1 MSHASRQIDTHL
13 QYGKRLHGAGRL
25 AEAGQ
30 VYQQVLSVAPA
41 HPEALHMMGVLL
53 LQMGQPAQALAWI
66 ERAIGA
72 SGENAG
78 GAKAGGAAASARGAD
93 GSVAAFH
100 VHRAHA
106 LLALGRAAEAAA
118 ACRVALQLK
127 GGNAEAHQALGHALT
142 DTHDYG
148 GALKAYQD
156 AARLKPDL
164 PDLLNNLGT
173 ALHHANQLEAAA
185 RTLTR
190 AHGREPRDP
199 GILVN
204 LSSVLRDL
212 GLFEQAEARLA
223 AAARLAPDDPRVRYN
238 HALLMLLL
246 GRFDKAWPGWEDR
259 FRAGAVRDR
268 GLAKPRWH
276 GEALAGRTL
285 LIHAEQGLGDTIQ
298 FCRFPF
304 PADGPVLFEVQPRI
318 ARLLAGLRN
327 APAIVRAGEALP
339 EFDLACP
346 LMSLPAIHGTT
357 EATIP
362 RDIPYLSA
370 EPDSVARW
378 RERLGDHGFRVG
390 IAWQG
395 NPSRREDTGRSIR
408 LEHYPPLAS
417 VSGVRLISLQKDAG
431 AEQLVPGMTV
441 ESLGEDFDSG
451 PDGFIDTA
459 AVMMS
464 LDLVITSDTA
474 VAHLAGALGRPV
486 WVALRAVPDWR
497 FMLERTDSPWYP
509 TMRLF
514 RQTARDD
521 WAPVFDAMREA
532 LVARVAGSDG

>member
-1 MSHASRQIDTHL
+1 MSPPNRQIDNHL
-13 QYGKRLHGAGRL
+13 QHGKRLHRAGRL

-30 VYQQVLSVAPA
+30 VYQQVLMVAPA
-41 HPEALHMMGVLL
+41 HPDALHMTGVLL

-66 ERAIGA
+66 ERAIAAGESKSSGA
-72 SGENAG
+72 TPAANASM
-78 GAKAGGAAASARGAD
+78 SA
-93 GSVAAFH
+93 FQ

-106 LLALGRAAEAAA
+106 LLALGRADEAVA
-118 ACRVALQLK
+118 ACRAALQLK
-127 GGNAEAHQALGHALT
+127 RGNAEAHQVLGHALT
-142 DTHDYG
+142 DTGDYA

-156 AARLKPDL
+156 AARLQPDL

-173 ALHHANQLEAAA
+173 ALHHANRLEEAA

-204 LSSVLRDL
+204 LSSAQRDL

-223 AAARLAPDDPRVRYN
+223 AASRIAPDDPRIRYN
-238 HALLMLLL
+238 QALLLLLL
-246 GRFDKAWPGWEDR
+246 GRFEQAWPGWEER
-259 FRAGAVRDR
+259 FRAGAVPARNL
-268 GLAKPRWH
+268 GKPRWH

-304 PADGPVLFEVQPRI
+304 PADGTVIFEVQPRI
-318 ARLLAGLRN
+318 ARLLGSLKD
-327 APAIVRAGEALP
+327 APRIVRGGEVLP
-339 EFDLACP
+339 SFDLECP
-346 LMSLPAIHGTT
+346 LMSLPAVRGTT

-362 RDIPYLSA
+362 ATVPYLFA
-370 EPDSVARW
+370 EPEAVTRW
-378 RERLGDHGFRVG
+378 RARLGENGFQVG
-390 IAWQG
+390 VAWQG
-395 NPSRREDTGRSIR
+395 NVARREDGGRSIR
-408 LEHYPPLAS
+408 LEHYLPLAS
-417 VSGVRLISLQKDAG
+417 VPGVRLISLQKDVG
-431 AEQLVPGMTV
+431 AEQLTPTMPIET
-441 ESLGEDFDSG
+441 LGEDFDSG

-459 AVMMS
+459 GVMMN
-464 LDLVITSDTA
+464 LNLVITSDTA

-514 RQTARDD
+514 RQTVRDA
-521 WAPVFDAMREA
+521 WGPVFEAMRDA
-532 LVARVAGSDG
+532 LVALADGRGVHG

>member
-1 MSHASRQIDTHL
+1 MSHASRQIDAHL
-13 QYGKRLHGAGRL
+13 QHGKRLHGAGRL

-41 HPEALHMMGVLL
+41 HPEALHMVGVLL
-53 LQMGQPAQALAWI
+53 LQTGQPGQALAWI

-72 SGENAG
+72 SGAAPVPG
-78 GAKAGGAAASARGAD
+78 GL
-93 GSVAAFH
+93 VAAFH
-100 VHRAHA
+100 VHHAHA

-127 GGNAEAHQALGHALT
+127 RGNAEAQQALGHALS
-142 DTHDYG
+142 DTGDYA
-148 GALKAYQD
+148 GALKAYQE

-173 ALHHANQLEAAA
+173 ALHHANRLYEAA

-204 LSSVLRDL
+204 LSSVSRDL

-223 AAARLAPDDPRVRYN
+223 AASRIAPDDPRVRYN
-238 HALLMLLL
+238 QALLMLLL
-246 GRFDKAWPGWEDR
+246 GRFETAWPGWEER
-259 FRAGAVRDR
+259 FRAGAVPDR
-268 GLAKPRWH
+268 GLAKPRWR
-276 GEALAGRTL
+276 GEALDGRTL

-298 FCRFPF
+298 FCRYPF
-304 PADGPVLFEVQPRI
+304 PADGTVVFEVQPRI
-318 ARLLAGLRN
+318 ARLLAGRKDG
-327 APAIVRAGEALP
+327 ARVVRVGDPLP

-362 RDIPYLSA
+362 ANVPYLSA
-370 EPDSVARW
+370 EPAAVARW
-378 RERLGDHGFRVG
+378 RARIGDTGFRVG

-395 NPSRREDTGRSIR
+395 NPSRREDSGRSIR
-408 LEHYPPLAS
+408 LDHYLPLAS
-417 VSGVRLISLQKDAG
+417 VPGVRLISLQKDAG
-431 AEQLVPGMTV
+431 LEQLAPGMAV
-441 ESLGEDFDSG
+441 ETLGEDFDSG

-459 AVMMS
+459 AVMMT

-497 FMLERTDSPWYP
+497 FMLERPDSPWYP

-514 RQTARDD
+514 RQTTRDA
-521 WAPVFDAMREA
+521 WRPVFEAMREA
-532 LVARVAGSDG
+532 LASLVTNHAAKATDD